1 MKNRFL
7 MALSAATLA
16 TTGALHAADKVGDTR
31 SVLEEWVETR
41 QIISEE
47 NTNWQLEQSILTDT
61 VNLLTSETQRL
72 DTALKELEASATAA
86 DEDRAKLTAEKDALT
101 AASTVVEANIGGLET
116 QMKAIVK
123 TLPEPLVD
131 TIKPLIRRLPE
142 DPENTSLSLGERV
155 QNIVG
160 ILSQTDKFNTTITQT
175 SESREIEGGKV
186 VEVRTIYLGLAAA
199 YYVDA
204 SGEYAGMGHPT
215 PDGWEWPRMQDSS
228 AEIKRLIEVYE
239 GTEDIE
245 FVNVPAS
252 IK

>member
-1 MKNRFL
+1 MKTRLFA
-7 MALSAATLA
+7 ALTAGTLA
-16 TTGALHAADKVGDTR
+16 ALGTVSATDKLDSTR

-47 NTNWQLEQSILTDT
+47 KSDWKLERSILNDT
-61 VNLLTSETQRL
+61 VELLSSEKARL
-72 DTALKELEASATAA
+72 DQALEELEESATAA
-86 DEDRAKLTAEKDALT
+86 DEDRTELAEEKEKLVTAT
-101 AASTVVEANIGGLET
+101 AVVESNIEGLEM
-116 QMKAIVK
+116 QMKEIVK

-142 DPENTSLSLGERV
+142 DPANTSLALGERV

-175 SESREIEGGKV
+175 SESREISDGKI
-186 VEVRTIYLGLAAA
+186 VEVRTLYLGLAAA
-199 YYVDA
+199 FYVDA
-204 SGEYAGMGHPT
+204 SGEYAGVGHPT
-215 PDGWEWPRMQDSS
+215 ADGWEWPRIDGAG
-228 AEIKRLIEVYE
+228 AEIKRLIDVYE